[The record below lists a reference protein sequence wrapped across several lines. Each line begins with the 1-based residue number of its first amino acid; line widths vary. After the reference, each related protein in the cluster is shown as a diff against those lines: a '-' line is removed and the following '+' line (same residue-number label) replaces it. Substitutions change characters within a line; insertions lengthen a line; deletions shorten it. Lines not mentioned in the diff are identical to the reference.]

1 MHPGAMHQAAGDI
14 LQAGCEQ
21 SGVFT
26 DGNNA
31 ADAGGGVLLQGKV
44 GRIDECLN

>member
-1 MHPGAMHQAAGDI
+1 MHLGAMHQAAGDI

-31 ADAGGGVLLQGKV
+31 ADAGGADPVAGESGGELMNV
-44 GRIDECLN
+44 

>member
-1 MHPGAMHQAAGDI
+1 MHLGAMHQAAGDI

-21 SGVFT
+21 SVELT

-31 ADAGGGVLLQGKV
+31 ADGCGVLLQGEG